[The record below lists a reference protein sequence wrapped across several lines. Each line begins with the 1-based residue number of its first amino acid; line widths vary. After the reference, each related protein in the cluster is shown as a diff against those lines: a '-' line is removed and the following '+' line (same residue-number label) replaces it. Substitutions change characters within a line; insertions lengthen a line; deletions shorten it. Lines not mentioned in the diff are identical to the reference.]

1 MNYANYHNFYQKALI
16 PIGLTDRTSLTET
29 ESNNTELPHITTHWL
44 IALDG
49 ELASNSKEYYHWKV
63 KIYPSNSEGTFL
75 WNKPFYSSS
84 ALNSFDKAIELAR
97 SYENYSINDQIAS
110 TNLQNKIS

>member
-1 MNYANYHNFYQKALI
+1 MNYANYRNFYQKALI
-16 PIGLTDRTSLTET
+16 PIGLTDRTGLTKT
-29 ESNNTELPHITTHWL
+29 ESNNTDLPLFTTHWL

-63 KIYPSNSEGTFL
+63 KIYPSDSEGTFK

-84 ALNSFDKAIELAR
+84 ALDSFDKAIELAR
-97 SYENYSINDQIAS
+97 SYENYSINDQLVS